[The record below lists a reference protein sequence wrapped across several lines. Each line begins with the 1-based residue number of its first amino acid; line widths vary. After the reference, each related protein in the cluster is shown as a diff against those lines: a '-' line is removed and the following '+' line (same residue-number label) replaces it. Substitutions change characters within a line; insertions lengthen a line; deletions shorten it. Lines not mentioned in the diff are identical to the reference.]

1 MATSTAIHANA
12 EQNPTLL
19 PCPPGASLL
28 SLADAIESAVGMRV
42 ILDARDLP
50 PLLRTRTSL
59 IVLKRRADRRGK
71 LLRLVA
77 ASRDLRRM
85 AAREGIDAIASSD
98 FESVAWSDHDS
109 ASGFG
114 PAGAVPAVAV
124 PPPPTISDRQGDDAD
139 LIRSTPDT
147 RPLTFLARQETS
159 EVRTGVIGDLM
170 TPGGPTRAM
179 DDGHSPHTS
188 VSSPIEIRAGMS
200 TVEAWLDID
209 LTPGRGSAALPQSAA
224 PGALH
229 DATGTTPVHL
239 EGDRSGTR
247 RTHSLR
253 IVRGP
258 EAGTSGTALLDGPDA
273 SHGLEKGTAPSAP
286 NGSAGG
292 GSEARVGPRRP
303 TVPLRARPGRMAR
316 GRPGSRIVLDPTLG
330 ERRHLEKIRRLAGD
344 EPVGAATGS
353 VPPTASVGFG
363 GIGGLRAEV
372 IGEAVSGFRQ
382 AIETGIGSS
391 QVRNARRR
399 APRIGTAALSVV
411 WASFV
416 ITLRWFFRILGWLGV
431 GLVRLPASVQ
441 RGLVG
446 FAGVSVLI
454 GMFVWYVVPSAS
466 VEIVPAVETW
476 STTMS
481 ITIDPGARKADPVTG
496 RVPGKWIVKEVT
508 ETAQVPTSGKRTVQ
522 DGRASGDA
530 VFTNR
535 SEKVITVP
543 KGTVVLA
550 GSQRFA
556 TQVDVVVA
564 GTTFTGTS
572 RRFALSRVPIQALS
586 GGVAGN
592 VEKQQIVAIEGPLA
606 GQLDVQNDAALRGG
620 TDRAIT
626 FITSDDRRRAQENAQ
641 KSAMDKLSS
650 QVKSVS
656 IDPQKEVAVPLTTP
670 GATGIGPG
678 GLISVSEVTY
688 SKNENDE
695 ATSVQ
700 ATVKVRYAVT
710 TFALADVQE
719 LAQGAVVN
727 RIAQERPG
735 FAAVAG
741 TARVQTPEVGSF
753 ETVTGQVQVRARAT
767 ASVVPV
773 FSASEI
779 RAAITGLTPDEARA
793 YLRML
798 SGAAS
803 TRLEAWPEW
812 KSTLPGI
819 GWRISVTTRSPAST
833 LP

>member
-179 DDGHSPHTS
+179 EDGHSPHTS
-188 VSSPIEIRAGMS
+188 ISSPIEI
-200 TVEAWLDID
+200 
-209 LTPGRGSAALPQSAA
+209 
-224 PGALH
+224 
-229 DATGTTPVHL
+229 
-239 EGDRSGTR
+239 
-247 RTHSLR
+247 
-253 IVRGP
+253 
-258 EAGTSGTALLDGPDA
+258 PDA
-273 SHGLEKGTAPSAP
+273 SHGLEKGTGPSAP

-292 GSEARVGPRRP
+292 GSEARVAPRRP

-363 GIGGLRAEV
+363 VIGGLRAEV

-572 RRFALSRVPIQALS
+572 RRFALGRVPIQALS

-592 VEKQQIVAIEGPLA
+592 VEKLQIVAIEGPLA

-626 FITSDDRRRAQENAQ
+626 FITSDDRRRAQENAL

-656 IDPQKEVAVPLTTP
+656 IDPQKEVAVPLTAP

>member
-12 EQNPTLL
+12 EQKPTLL

-28 SLADAIESAVGMRV
+28 SLASAIEATTRVRV

-98 FESVAWSDHDS
+98 FEAVAWSDHDS

-124 PPPPTISDRQGDDAD
+124 PPSPTMSDRQVDDAD

-147 RPLTFLARQETS
+147 RPLTFLSRQGPA
-159 EVRTGVIGDLM
+159 EVRIGFDDDPM
-170 TPGGPTRAM
+170 MGGEPTRAV
-179 DDGHSPHTS
+179 DDGHSPHAPA
-188 VSSPIEIRAGMS
+188 SSLTELRAGMS

-209 LTPGRGSAALPQSAA
+209 LTPRQASAALPQSAA
-224 PGALH
+224 SGATH
-229 DATGTTPVHL
+229 DATGTTPSHP
-239 EGDRSGTR
+239 ERDRAGVR
-247 RTHSLR
+247 RTHTLR

-258 EAGTSGTALLDGPDA
+258 AAGAPDAELPDDPDA
-273 SHGLEKGTAPSAP
+273 SHDLEKGIAPSGP

-292 GSEARVGPRRP
+292 GSDAPVGPRRP
-303 TVPLRARPGRMAR
+303 TVPLRARPGRTAR
-316 GRPGSRIVLDPTLG
+316 GRPGSRTVLDPTLG
-330 ERRHLEKIRRLAGD
+330 ERRHVEKIRRLAGD
-344 EPVGAATGS
+344 ETGGAETGR
-353 VPPTASVGFG
+353 VQPTASTEFV
-363 GIGGLRAEV
+363 GIGGPRAEV

-382 AIETGIGSS
+382 AIQTGIGSIP
-391 QVRNARRR
+391 VRTSRRS
-399 APRIGTAALSVV
+399 ASRIGTGALWMVR
-411 WASFV
+411 ALFV
-416 ITLRWFFRILGWLGV
+416 NTLRWFFRILRWLGV
-431 GLVRLPASVQ
+431 GLLRMPAPVQ

-454 GMFVWYVVPSAS
+454 GMFVWYVVPSAT

-508 ETAQVPTSGKRTVQ
+508 ETAQVPTSGKRTVP
-522 DGRASGDA
+522 DARASGDA

-543 KGTVVLA
+543 KGTIVLA

-564 GTTFTGTS
+564 GTTFMGAS
-572 RRFALSRVPIQALS
+572 RRFAVSRVPIQALV

-592 VEKQQIVAIEGPLA
+592 VEKQQIVAIEGALA
-606 GQLDVQNDAALRGG
+606 GQLDVQNDVALRGG

-626 FITSDDRRRAQENAQ
+626 FVTPDDRRRAQESAQ
-641 KSAMDKLSS
+641 KTAIDKLAS

-656 IDPQKEVAVPLTTP
+656 IDPQKDVAVRLTTP

-678 GLISVSEVTY
+678 GLISVSEVTH

-695 ATSVQ
+695 ATTVQ

-719 LAQGAVVN
+719 LAQGAVIN
-727 RIAQERPG
+727 RVAQERPG
-735 FAAVAG
+735 FAPVAG
-741 TARVQTPEVGSF
+741 TARAQTPEIGSF

-767 ASVVPV
+767 ASIVPV
-773 FSASEI
+773 FSASDI
-779 RAAITGLTPDEARA
+779 RATISGLTPDEARA
-793 YLRML
+793 YLRSL
-798 SGAAS
+798 PGAAS

-812 KSTLPGI
+812 KSTLPAI
-819 GWRISVTTRSPAST
+819 GWRISVTTRSPAGNA
-833 LP
+833 P